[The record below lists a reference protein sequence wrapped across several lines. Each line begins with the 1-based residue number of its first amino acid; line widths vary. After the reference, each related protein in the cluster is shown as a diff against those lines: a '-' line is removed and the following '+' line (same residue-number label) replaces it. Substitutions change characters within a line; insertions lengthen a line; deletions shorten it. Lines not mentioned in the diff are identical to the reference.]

1 MATYQQL
8 FNLCKK
14 KFNISWL
21 YGQSHANEK
30 LFLTEK
36 AKQYPTLCV
45 GFLNI
50 IHPDRLHIIGPAEIE
65 FFNQISHDA
74 RVGFLQ
80 KLVENKSLGL
90 VVCLDLA
97 LPDDMIQPLIDTNLP
112 VFGTSEPPEKVLT
125 FVRHNIVKLLAPSA
139 LCTVS
144 SWTYSAWAFCSPV
157 RAASAKA
164 SSVLNLSPAATA
176 L

>member
-50 IHPDRLHIIGPAEIE
+50 IHPDRLH
-65 FFNQISHDA
+65 
-74 RVGFLQ
+74 
-80 KLVENKSLGL
+80 K
-90 VVCLDLA
+90 
-97 LPDDMIQPLIDTNLP
+97 
-112 VFGTSEPPEKVLT
+112 
-125 FVRHNIVKLLAPSA
+125 
-139 LCTVS
+139 
-144 SWTYSAWAFCSPV
+144 
-157 RAASAKA
+157 
-164 SSVLNLSPAATA
+164 
-176 L
+176 

>member
-74 RVGFLQ
+74 RIGFLQ
-80 KLVENKSLGL
+80 KLVDNKSLGL

-97 LPDDMIQPLIDTNLP
+97 LPDDKEICQKGRSRAFNP
-112 VFGTSEPPEKVLT
+112 VG
-125 FVRHNIVKLLAPSA
+125 
-139 LCTVS
+139 
-144 SWTYSAWAFCSPV
+144 CS
-157 RAASAKA
+157 
-164 SSVLNLSPAATA
+164 LNEINDVVGY
-176 L
+176 

>member
-125 FVRHNIVKLLAPSA
+125 FVRHNIVKLLAPS
-139 LCTVS
+139 
-144 SWTYSAWAFCSPV
+144 CSMHGV
-157 RAASAKA
+157 FMD
-164 SSVLNLSPAATA
+164 VFGMGILLSGQKRHR
-176 L
+176 

>member
-45 GFLNI
+45 WLLNI
-50 IHPDRLHIIGPAEIE
+50 IILTDFTHRAGG
-65 FFNQISHDA
+65 N
-74 RVGFLQ
+74 RVF
-80 KLVENKSLGL
+80 
-90 VVCLDLA
+90 
-97 LPDDMIQPLIDTNLP
+97 
-112 VFGTSEPPEKVLT
+112 
-125 FVRHNIVKLLAPSA
+125 
-139 LCTVS
+139 
-144 SWTYSAWAFCSPV
+144 
-157 RAASAKA
+157 
-164 SSVLNLSPAATA
+164 
-176 L
+176 

>member
-65 FFNQISHDA
+65 F
-74 RVGFLQ
+74 
-80 KLVENKSLGL
+80 
-90 VVCLDLA
+90 
-97 LPDDMIQPLIDTNLP
+97 LIKFRMT
-112 VFGTSEPPEKVLT
+112 PEL
-125 FVRHNIVKLLAPSA
+125 
-139 LCTVS
+139 
-144 SWTYSAWAFCSPV
+144 AFC
-157 RAASAKA
+157 R
-164 SSVLNLSPAATA
+164 NLSKTNPWVW
-176 L
+176 

>member
-74 RVGFLQ
+74 PENLTILSEFFQSTMHRVTRIFYRC
-80 KLVENKSLGL
+80 GL
-90 VVCLDLA
+90 
-97 LPDDMIQPLIDTNLP
+97 
-112 VFGTSEPPEKVLT
+112 
-125 FVRHNIVKLLAPSA
+125 
-139 LCTVS
+139 
-144 SWTYSAWAFCSPV
+144 
-157 RAASAKA
+157 
-164 SSVLNLSPAATA
+164 
-176 L
+176 